1 MVHGQTYV
9 ESSVTSRLV
18 IIITFVE
25 NMGGSVAWSEYPVHP
40 DFNVI
45 ICTGGDTIIGAC
57 NSFSGSQRE

>member
-1 MVHGQTYV
+1 MVHSQTYV
-9 ESSVTSRLV
+9 KSSVTSRLV
-18 IIITFVE
+18 IIRTFVE
-25 NMGGSVAWSEYPVHP
+25 IWGSVAWSEYPLHP